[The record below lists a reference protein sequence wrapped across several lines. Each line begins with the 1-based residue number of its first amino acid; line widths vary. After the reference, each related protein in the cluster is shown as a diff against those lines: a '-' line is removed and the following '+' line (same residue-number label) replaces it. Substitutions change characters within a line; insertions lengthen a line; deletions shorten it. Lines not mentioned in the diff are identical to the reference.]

1 MPSYK
6 QSNDNARSHYTQ
18 EEVVAM
24 KKPVYCFIDD
34 SPFELKLFMDVIATR
49 CPGIHFIYAGNY
61 TECDNQLNK
70 QKRYPSLFIL
80 DLYGREG
87 LQENVS
93 IPQKELLE
101 ARIDNIPNLN
111 VAYDDLDKY
120 NCDRNL
126 QANEFLKRLF
136 SILNE
141 WRNLFSE
148 QCASLDQGSRFGINN
163 LLRVRQNYPSV
174 TSVMYTRKGL
184 FKDAVIL
191 SRHKCDGIFIKPPGT
206 TDEDI
211 YAETGK
217 QAESLM
223 DNWNECVR
231 NSYSLFLQNLNTHE
245 KIPHK
250 LAEVL
255 SRDKHQVAADEK
267 EKQRIKTLLDSL
279 RTSLSPT
286 TDISTPKINALIQW
300 VTFYY
305 NLS

>member
-1 MPSYK
+1 
-6 QSNDNARSHYTQ
+6 
-18 EEVVAM
+18 M

-34 SPFELKLFMDVIATR
+34 SPFELKLFSDVIETR
-49 CPGIHFIYAGNY
+49 FPGIHFIYAGNY
-61 TECDNQLNK
+61 TECNNQLNN
-70 QKRYPSLFIL
+70 QNLYPSLFIL

-87 LQENVS
+87 LQDNVC
-93 IPQKELLE
+93 IPKKELLKT
-101 ARIDNIPNLN
+101 RIDKIPNLN
-111 VAYDDLDKY
+111 VAYDGLDKY
-120 NCDRNL
+120 NCDSNL

-136 SILNE
+136 SILSE

-148 QCASLDQGSRFGINN
+148 QCANLDQGSRFGINN

-191 SRHKCDGIFIKPPGT
+191 SRHNCDGIFIKPPGT

-211 YAETGK
+211 YTETGK

-223 DNWNECVR
+223 DNWNECVK
-231 NSYSLFLQNLNTHE
+231 NSYCLFLQNLNTHE
-245 KIPHK
+245 RTSHK

-255 SRDKHQVAADEK
+255 SQDKMQVDADEE
-267 EKQRIKTLLDSL
+267 EKHRINTLLDSL
-279 RTSLSPT
+279 WTTLTTT

-300 VTFYY
+300 VIFYY